1 MTEKTKTPKNIL
13 LIEINDSFEN
23 LLILVSD
30 CIFENLITNN
40 TNDVIMIIVINPSK
54 YSPLSGSFANEWTLS
69 IIPERTI
76 KAPNKLNEKTI
87 FY

>member
-1 MTEKTKTPKNIL
+1 M
-13 LIEINDSFEN
+13 
-23 LLILVSD
+23 ILVSD

-40 TNDVIMIIVINPSK
+40 TNDVIMITVINPSK

-76 KAPNKLNEKTI
+76 KAPNKLNEKTKI
-87 FY
+87 DNNSVHTLNLYDFIETLSE